1 MDYMRNILCKDEK
14 SEKIIK
20 KLNIPDNGTTIFI
33 VSNEKRE
40 KSEFVCNVADVFEL
54 DPDTIIG
61 ISYNSDLIAKV
72 GSINPYF
79 EKDGLELY
87 EFSCRLVMECKNCN
101 IFIVGTDVG
110 GNCLRDYDLF
120 DIHQKEHLESIAF
133 LYAYTIRSHINN
145 LHKMSIMDSV
155 FMYLCEVM
163 KKKGFFAIFQHTMN
177 SMLTNPKEFE
187 RIAIYT
193 APFVILKGDDT
204 CYGVL
209 RQFADDL
216 AQSLIKLGQS
226 VIIIGE
232 SYYDYGRLKEV
243 PLKGIVGFQAK
254 ALYNDFFRSLHGPKF
269 QFWFDNPLH
278 FTDIFDESRNDEFVL
293 CQDGNYADYIR
304 KYYHNRNAVHFPP
317 GGIDVEYSEG
327 YRPYDIVFLGTCF
340 QDNHEKMDTKQR
352 EFYKYM
358 LEHPCLTFEE
368 GIMNRC
374 GWSEHD
380 LNDSDVLRKEFFQTS
395 LELKPACRSVI
406 GFYRNRIIS
415 ILLDA
420 GLTIHVYGD
429 SWSNSQF
436 SDRSNLIVHESV
448 SPKNCIKELQKA
460 KIGLNIMSWHKA
472 GMTERIANI
481 MMSGAV
487 CVSDETSYL
496 KEHTSD
502 GEEIVLYRLDSIDRV
517 PLIIQELL
525 NNTERIKRISRRG
538 YEKARREFSW
548 DTRANQLIKLSE
560 DLAARKDKIKIFVAT
575 HVRFN
580 PPRNDIYVPLHVG
593 KQGKLDLGYLG
604 DDTGENISDLNYLY
618 GELTGLYWIWQNVS
632 DVKFAGM
639 CHYRRYF
646 LNDSK
651 DIMTEE
657 DYLDILKDYDAVV
670 PRAMECDG
678 EKNYYQHYGQ
688 AHNFHDLD
696 AVKNALNKI
705 YPEYYSAFEQAM
717 NGDKYYWGNLVVTRL
732 SVLKSYAE
740 WLFNI
745 FAEAGENINVQEYDS
760 YHRRVYGFLSEQMF
774 YVYALTKDLKLK
786 EVSVGISDE
795 KAETKELVSALDDL
809 ISNRRV
815 EEAKS
820 LLNKWLKDRPDI
832 MFDNADPKH
841 RLRDIYDK
849 LQHLN

>member
-1 MDYMRNILCKDEK
+1 MSNILCKDEK

-20 KLNIPDNGTTIFI
+20 KLHIPDNLTTVFV

-40 KSEFVCNVADVFEL
+40 NSESVCNVADVFEL
-54 DPDTIIG
+54 DPDSIIG
-61 ISYNSDLIAKV
+61 VSYNSSLTAKV

-79 EKDGLELY
+79 KKEGLELY
-87 EFSCRLVMECKNCN
+87 EFCCRLVMECNNCN
-101 IFIVGTDVG
+101 IYIVGTYDVS
-110 GNCLRDYDLF
+110 NCLINYDPF

-133 LYAYTIRSHINN
+133 LYAYTIRLHINN

-155 FMYLCEVM
+155 FMYLCELM
-163 KKKGFFAIFQHTMN
+163 KKKGFFAVFQHRMN
-177 SMLTNPKEFE
+177 SMLTDLKEFE

-216 AQSLIKLGQS
+216 AQSLINHGQS
-226 VIIIGE
+226 VIVIGE
-232 SYYDYGRLKEV
+232 SDYDYGMLKEV

-254 ALYNDFFRSLHGPKF
+254 ALYSDFFRTLHGPKF

-278 FTDIFDESRNDEFVL
+278 FTDIFDKPRDDEFVL

-304 KYYHNRNAVHFPP
+304 KYYHNRNAIHFSP
-317 GGIDVEYSEG
+317 GGQDVEYSEG

-340 QDNHEKMDTKQR
+340 QDNHEKLDINQR

-358 LEHPCLTFEE
+358 LEHPLLTFEE
-368 GIMNRC
+368 GIMNKY
-374 GWSEHD
+374 GWSEQD
-380 LNDSDVLRKEFFQTS
+380 LNSSEKLRKEFLQIS
-395 LELKPACRSVI
+395 MELKPACRSVI

-420 GLTIHVYGD
+420 RLTIHVYGD

-436 SDRSNLIVHESV
+436 VDRSNLIVHESV
-448 SPKNCIKELQKA
+448 SPVNSIKELQKA

-496 KEHTSD
+496 KEHTIN
-502 GEEIVLYRLDSIDRV
+502 GEEIALYSLDNIDRIS
-517 PLIIQELL
+517 LIIKELL
-525 NNTERIKRISRRG
+525 SNVERIKRISKRG

-548 DTRANQLIKLSE
+548 DARADQLIKLSE
-560 DLAARKDKIKIFVAT
+560 NLSDRKEKIKIFVAT

-580 PPRNDIYVPLHVG
+580 PPKNDIYVPLHVG
-593 KQGKLDLGYLG
+593 KLGKNDLGYLG

-618 GELTGLYWIWQNVS
+618 GELTGLYWIWQNIS
-632 DVKFAGM
+632 DVKYAGM

-657 DYLDILKDYDAVV
+657 DYLEILKDHDAIV
-670 PRAMECDG
+670 PRAMKCDK
-678 EKNYYQHYGQ
+678 EKTYYEHYAQ
-688 AHNFHDLD
+688 AHNRNDLD
-696 AVKNALNKI
+696 AVKNALNKL

-717 NGDKYYWGNLVVTRL
+717 NGNIFYWGNLVVTKL

-745 FAEAGENINVQEYDS
+745 FAEAGESINVQDYDS

-774 YVYALTKDLKLK
+774 YVYALTNDLKLK

-809 ISNRRV
+809 LSSKRV

-832 MFDNADPKH
+832 MFDNADLKH

-849 LQHLN
+849 LQLLS